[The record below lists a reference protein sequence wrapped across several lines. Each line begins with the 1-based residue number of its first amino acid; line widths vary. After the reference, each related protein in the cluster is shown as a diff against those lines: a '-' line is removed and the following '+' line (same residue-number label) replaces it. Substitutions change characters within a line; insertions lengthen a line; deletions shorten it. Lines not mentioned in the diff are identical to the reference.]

1 MCAFYFPTFSF
12 RYRTDASIMRKEKF
26 VNSGNSKAK
35 GTDTY
40 VEGKKDR
47 EVLRAT
53 FNSADGLVLPAVMYR
68 VTLRPLQDDKD
79 GEAEIFMCEMCC
91 RFFLSSSLHR
101 AFRTYISLTHQL
113 MQM

>member
-1 MCAFYFPTFSF
+1 
-12 RYRTDASIMRKEKF
+12 MRKAKF

-47 EVLRAT
+47 EVLQAT

-91 RFFLSSSLHR
+91 RFFFYLHLCT
-101 AFRTYISLTHQL
+101 AHFVHIFH
-113 MQM
+113 